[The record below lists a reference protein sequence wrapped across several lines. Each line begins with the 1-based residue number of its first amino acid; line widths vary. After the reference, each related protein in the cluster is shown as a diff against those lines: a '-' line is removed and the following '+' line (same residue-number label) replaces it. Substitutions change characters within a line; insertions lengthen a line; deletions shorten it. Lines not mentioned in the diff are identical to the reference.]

1 MLNVKENKLLGF
13 FITTNFQCRKI
24 ITFFYY
30 LCKTDTEQKDIIRRK
45 LHMCTYIS
53 THAGV
58 LILKGASVSQFHLL
72 GFFMGLGQIVS
83 YYGYH
88 QQK

>member
-1 MLNVKENKLLGF
+1 MDF
-13 FITTNFQCRKI
+13 FITTNFQCGRI

-30 LCKTDTEQKDIIRRK
+30 FSKTDTEQTDIVRK
-45 LHMCTYIS
+45 LHMCIYLS

-58 LILKGASVSQFHLL
+58 LILKGASVSQFYHL
-72 GFFMGLGQIVS
+72 GFFMVLGQILS
-83 YYGYH
+83 YYGYQ

>member
-13 FITTNFQCRKI
+13 FITTNFQCRRI

-30 LCKTDTEQKDIIRRK
+30 LYKTDTEQKDIIRK
-45 LHMCTYIS
+45 LHMGIYIS

-58 LILKGASVSQFHLL
+58 LILKGASVSQFCHL
-72 GFFMGLGQIVS
+72 GFFVVLSQILS
-83 YYGYH
+83 YYGYQ